1 MKKFIIFFFLVVSA
15 SYSQTS
21 DALKLCVALQ
31 DNFTSNTEA
40 NNAVDK
46 ILSVI
51 GTSQKPI
58 LQPCSN
64 INNAIAAVYKG
75 QRYILYDKVYMES
88 LTEKAKT
95 NGDKR

>member
-1 MKKFIIFFFLVVSA
+1 MKKLFIYFFFIVSSA
-15 SYSQTS
+15 YSQTS

>member
-1 MKKFIIFFFLVVSA
+1 MKKLFIYFFFIVSSA
-15 SYSQTS
+15 YSQTS

-64 INNAIAAVYKG
+64 INNAVAAVL
-75 QRYILYDKVYMES
+75 QRSTIHFV
-88 LTEKAKT
+88 
-95 NGDKR
+95 

>member
-1 MKKFIIFFFLVVSA
+1 MKKLIIFFVFIVSA
-15 SYSQTS
+15 SYGQTS
-21 DALKLCVALQ
+21 DALKLCVAIQ
-31 DNFTSNTEA
+31 NKFTSNYEA